1 MHSSALFVEW
11 YLLKPGSVPGN
22 TCQVKHAHAK
32 NRPSSPVP
40 VQNMHSLIVTAAF
53 TSAAFFLVL
62 PALEPVPDRA
72 SSLPVLVGVGLI
84 IVSVISDPANN
95 V

>member
-1 MHSSALFVEW
+1 MQNLFAL
-11 YLLKPGSVPGN
+11 P
-22 TCQVKHAHAK
+22 
-32 NRPSSPVP
+32 
-40 VQNMHSLIVTAAF
+40 TAGFGLA
-53 TSAAFFLVL
+53 L

-72 SSLPVLVGVGLI
+72 SSLPVLVGVRLI

>member
-11 YLLKPGSVPGN
+11 YLLKPGSMPGN

-40 VQNMHSLIVTAAF
+40 VQNMHSFTVVFTA
-53 TSAAFFLVL
+53 AAFFLTL
-62 PALEPVPDRA
+62 AALEPVPDRA
-72 SSLPVLVGVGLI
+72 SSLPVLVGVGLS

>member
-32 NRPSSPVP
+32 NRPSLPVP
-40 VQNMHSLIVTAAF
+40 VQNMHSLTPF
-53 TSAAFFLVL
+53 LTSAAFFLTL